1 MQQIVVF
8 HVTYTIGGVF
18 YWCTTNI
25 VYVVCFLLCGNVV
38 MNISGSVMQQCNQWV
53 KRPAMVF
60 ISPLELNY
68 GYLALLGP

>member
-1 MQQIVVF
+1 MK
-8 HVTYTIGGVF
+8 HTLL
-18 YWCTTNI
+18 
-25 VYVVCFLLCGNVV
+25 VVCFIDVHLISYLLYASYYVV
-38 MNISGSVMQQCNQWV
+38 MYLMNISGSVMQQCNQWV